1 MDRTKV
7 IIEFETE
14 AKAEAFR
21 RFLDTDA
28 EMIRWNLAAGTES
41 SYALVW
47 LAEED
52 ASS

>member
-7 IIEFETE
+7 TIEFETE

-28 EMIRWNLAAGTES
+28 ELIRWNLAARDG

-47 LAEED
+47 LAEGDED
-52 ASS
+52 RS